1 MATQKVVVEGS
12 DVSASQLHDLFRQF
26 ADGSLKKVH
35 LQAFLEHRDP
45 WAPITEVTLGV
56 YKTARA
62 YWSAL
67 GGMPCNI
74 GSLYLFPGGIP
85 LAQEKIKLSL
95 AYVSVEDLGFKKR
108 TPYKDICKAAQ
119 KRGYQLCPAEVGLAL
134 RLACKNQRE
143 GEWFGIGMEP
153 DPDYGYVYVL
163 GCEAPS
169 YSDEDLEYILSVQS
183 TKEMPDLKPDH
194 ELVFVK
200 P

>member
-1 MATQKVVVEGS
+1 MATQKVVVEES
-12 DVSASQLHDLFRQF
+12 DISASQLQDLFRQF
-26 ADGSLKKVH
+26 ADGSLNKAH
-35 LQAFLEHRDP
+35 LQAFLEHRNP

-67 GGMPCNI
+67 RHMPCNI
-74 GSLYLFPGGIP
+74 GTLYLFPGGIS
-85 LAQEKIKLSL
+85 LAQEKVKLSL
-95 AYVSVEDLGFKKR
+95 AYVSVADLGFKKK

-119 KRGYQLCPAEVGLAL
+119 QRGYKLCPAEVGLAL

-143 GEWFGIGMEP
+143 GEWFAIGMEP
-153 DPDYGYVYVL
+153 DPDYGYIYSL

-169 YSDEDLEYILSVQS
+169 YSDDCLEYILSICS
-183 TKEMPDLKPDH
+183 TKETPDLKPDH